1 MSNSNIISHT
11 QRLMMLPLKSNA
23 SQLGGADVTP
33 PLEGRSCDDREQE
46 NELQLQL
53 ITSVLCAQ
61 MELKGSKVRAQPCLW
76 CGWMFSAMNL
86 LAFKL
91 SDVLVEVLIDFV
103 LHSSC

>member
-1 MSNSNIISHT
+1 
-11 QRLMMLPLKSNA
+11 MMLPLKSNA

-46 NELQLQL
+46 NELQLRL